1 MAFGVPSAVIDGW
14 LLAMNGQR
22 FVNAP
27 LFSRNYVEQNANYTG
42 KITGPVLTMHTVIDP
57 LVTVSQ
63 EREYA
68 ETVKN
73 AGRSRQLYQVYTN
86 GNGHCNFTERQLLT
100 AVNAINDWVSSG
112 IRPTA
117 VNFAAFGFVHRF
129 VPPPMNQP

>member
-1 MAFGVPSAVIDGW
+1 
-14 LLAMNGQR
+14 
-22 FVNAP
+22 
-27 LFSRNYVEQNANYTG
+27 
-42 KITGPVLTMHTVIDP
+42 MHTVIDP

-100 AVNAINDWVSSG
+100 AVNAINNWVSSG
-112 IRPTA
+112 IKPNA
-117 VNFAAFGFVHRF
+117 VTFRGPLGFVHGF